1 MEALSHL
8 EATSDEM
15 LQSITE
21 TVELIQLNIEKVSTV
36 NKSVSD
42 ITSDATS
49 LGDNIKVVDSAVKQV
64 ENSNETLTANMN
76 QVGEIMQIMTES
88 IYECFRYKE
97 RYEVQNGY

>member
-49 LGDNIKVVDSAVKQV
+49 AV
-64 ENSNETLTANMN
+64 
-76 QVGEIMQIMTES
+76 II
-88 IYECFRYKE
+88 
-97 RYEVQNGY
+97 

>member
-76 QVGEIMQIMTES
+76 QDNDREH
-88 IYECFRYKE
+88 
-97 RYEVQNGY
+97 

>member
-49 LGDNIKVVDSAVKQV
+49 LGDNIKVVDSAVTV
-64 ENSNETLTANMN
+64 SYTHLTLPTICS
-76 QVGEIMQIMTES
+76 V
-88 IYECFRYKE
+88 
-97 RYEVQNGY
+97 

>member
-1 MEALSHL
+1 
-8 EATSDEM
+8 M

-76 QVGEIMQIMTES
+76 QVGEIMQIMTER
-88 IYECFRYKE
+88 INNA
-97 RYEVQNGY
+97 EVPRVQRILSLLSANLWKNLVSVDL